1 MSRSPVLAWVACGV
15 GTGLLCACSQEQ
27 QVSSASV
34 VTYVPTQ
41 PAQVAGAEGEV
52 ARLQAQVEDLRSR
65 LGQAESALQVETE
78 RRLAREKEWLEYT
91 SGIAKMESLAQG
103 LPKFAVDPAVQPK
116 PEPSTS
122 ETNKTE
128 PDKIETNAVPPSQ
141 ADVTA
146 VTRRLRTLLS
156 AEQVAGVDVMELGN
170 VQADHVGPVVLR
182 ILDANGRLLSV
193 LAADRLRLECSRAG
207 RSVTLVLEH
216 GYERRN
222 GEKLAFTG
230 GAVDTDGR
238 GGVRT
243 IVIPDCDPRPW
254 LEGLPFLFRP
264 EALEPVPHDGSISV
278 ESLRAALNVKLR
290 EDQLIGHWRVDG
302 IGGVQ
307 RSVLYEVAF
316 SQLDEKGNI
325 VRTLVADKATF
336 AALSKGVEV
345 LLEGG
350 AQVKVDSTVP
360 FLDGRYR
367 LVLPRADAEAWRA
380 ARIPLLE

>member
-65 LGQAESALQVETE
+65 LVQAESALQVETE

-156 AEQVAGVDVMELGN
+156 AEQVSGVDVMELGN

-230 GAVDTDGR
+230 GAVDADGR

>member
-27 QVSSASV
+27 EESSAAV
-34 VTYVPTQ
+34 MTYVSTQ
-41 PAQVAGAEGEV
+41 SAQVAGAEGEV
-52 ARLQAQVEDLRSR
+52 VRLQAQVEDLRSR
-65 LGQAESALQVETE
+65 LVQAESALQAETE

-128 PDKIETNAVPPSQ
+128 PDKIETNAVSPSQ

-230 GAVDTDGR
+230 GAVDADGR

-316 SQLDEKGNI
+316 SQLDEKGNV

>member
-1 MSRSPVLAWVACGV
+1 
-15 GTGLLCACSQEQ
+15 
-27 QVSSASV
+27 
-34 VTYVPTQ
+34 
-41 PAQVAGAEGEV
+41 
-52 ARLQAQVEDLRSR
+52 
-65 LGQAESALQVETE
+65 
-78 RRLAREKEWLEYT
+78 
-91 SGIAKMESLAQG
+91 
-103 LPKFAVDPAVQPK
+103 
-116 PEPSTS
+116 
-122 ETNKTE
+122 
-128 PDKIETNAVPPSQ
+128 
-141 ADVTA
+141 
-146 VTRRLRTLLS
+146 
-156 AEQVAGVDVMELGN
+156 MELGN

-230 GAVDTDGR
+230 GAVDADGR

-243 IVIPDCDPRPW
+243 IVIPDCDPLPW

-264 EALEPVPHDGSISV
+264 EALQPVPHDGSISV

-336 AALSKGVEV
+336 APLSKGVEV

-367 LVLPRADAEAWRA
+367 LVLPRADAAAWRA

>member
-27 QVSSASV
+27 QESSASV
-34 VTYVPTQ
+34 VTYVSTQ
-41 PAQVAGAEGEV
+41 PAQVASAEGEV

-65 LGQAESALQVETE
+65 LVQAESALQAETE

-122 ETNKTE
+122 ETDKPE
-128 PDKIETNAVPPSQ
+128 PDKPETNAVPPSQ

-230 GAVDTDGR
+230 GAVDADGR